1 MAVVQISKIQI
12 RRGQKNTG
20 SGLPQLSS
28 GEFGWAIDT
37 QELYVGNGAVSEG
50 APNVGNTKVLTEHDN
65 LFSLI
70 DTYGWRT
77 GDPYIVTGESAT
89 KPHLRTLQARLD
101 DWVTGRAFGL
111 TGVALDDAT
120 IKLQQAV
127 DQLYMNSATIGS
139 EASRIT
145 LYLDPGVYSVA
156 STIYLPPFVTIMGAG
171 VDKTIIKK
179 STAGPLFKTENEL
192 ASGIAE
198 KTTRDDDSGSS
209 YLNQAR
215 HIRIENLSLDITV
228 PLGKGLVLQSCRD
241 SIFKNI
247 KITGP
252 WVSGN
257 SLPTDFSSDMGI
269 ELNSL
274 SGDVES
280 SGNTFDTVSVQGY
293 SYGVMSNWDIS
304 NNLWNDCTFKDLG
317 YGFTF
322 GVDMVLGAAG
332 QVTGPFKNSITHCFF
347 ERINFQGIWVQQ
359 GINNVSSHNRFISVG
374 NDGSGDGVGGVSII
388 KFNKV
393 GNVSENDYFS
403 RTAVLSY
410 DQTYLT
416 NSPYIPE
423 VEGPVNWTWGSD
435 HSVTMPTGTNIKL
448 FKLPQVTNQTFE
460 IDYTLASQSYN
471 TMRSGTLS
479 IDIHGST
486 KDVEFA
492 DDFHYTGDETYL
504 NSIVFSTALTDEN
517 GDATDETVAV
527 SYTSTMPGDDQS
539 TLTFRVKNKQAA

>member
-28 GEFGWAIDT
+28 GEFGWAIDS
-37 QELYVGNGAVSEG
+37 QELYIGNGAVSEG
-50 APNVGNTKVLTEHDN
+50 APDVGNTKVLTEHDN

-77 GDPYIVTGESAT
+77 GDPFIVTGESPT

-101 DWVTGRAFGL
+101 DWVTGKAFGL

-120 IKLQQAV
+120 VKLQKAI

-139 EASRIT
+139 EVSRIT
-145 LYLDPGVYSVA
+145 LYLDPGVYSVT

-171 VDKTIIKK
+171 VDKTIIRK

-215 HIRIENLSLDITV
+215 HLRIENLTLDITV

-241 SIFKNI
+241 STIRNI
-247 KITGP
+247 KISGP
-252 WVSGN
+252 WESGE
-257 SLPTDFSSDMGI
+257 SIPTDFTSDMGM

-280 SGNTFDTVSVQGY
+280 SGNTFDTVQVQGY

-304 NNLWNDCTFKDLG
+304 DNLWNDCTFKDLG

-322 GVDMVLGAAG
+322 GVDMVLGASG
-332 QVTGPFKNSITHCFF
+332 QKTGPFKNTVTHCFF
-347 ERINFQGIWVQQ
+347 ERINFQGIWVQ
-359 GINNVSSHNRFISVG
+359 HACYWR
-374 NDGSGDGVGGVSII
+374 
-388 KFNKV
+388 
-393 GNVSENDYFS
+393 
-403 RTAVLSY
+403 
-410 DQTYLT
+410 
-416 NSPYIPE
+416 
-423 VEGPVNWTWGSD
+423 
-435 HSVTMPTGTNIKL
+435 
-448 FKLPQVTNQTFE
+448 
-460 IDYTLASQSYN
+460 
-471 TMRSGTLS
+471 
-479 IDIHGST
+479 HGCFDRWHIFRCT
-486 KDVEFA
+486 K
-492 DDFHYTGDETYL
+492 
-504 NSIVFSTALTDEN
+504 
-517 GDATDETVAV
+517 
-527 SYTSTMPGDDQS
+527 
-539 TLTFRVKNKQAA
+539 